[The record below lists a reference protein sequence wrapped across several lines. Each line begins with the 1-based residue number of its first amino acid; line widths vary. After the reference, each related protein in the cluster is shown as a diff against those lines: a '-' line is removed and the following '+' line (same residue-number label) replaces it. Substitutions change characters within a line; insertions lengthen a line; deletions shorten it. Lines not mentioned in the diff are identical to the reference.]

1 MNSAS
6 PQTPA
11 SKQLRDTTK
20 QLCAADT
27 IHDFWS
33 DLNNNSIFKEYIDV
47 TMSEHLTGFNKANV
61 EDDVFK
67 KILHIDESTI
77 PDIANI
83 EKDKPF
89 SIIVDNVSD
98 PTFKHLLGAIS
109 ATANDRNIHYIT
121 DTTILSKKT
130 ICDIKIT
137 KKDVMTGAFVISE
150 ATYYDS
156 GTDKEKDGICTIE
169 SNINA
174 KLTKSKGNLF
184 GLNAISVGKSVN
196 NETYFSYS
204 YDNQPETTI
213 KIKDFI
219 KHQNEAQND
228 PNNKNRNKNFFIKT
242 INLLPTT
249 SNTSSKKT
257 KKGGAGTKRKATDSA
272 SKLETVFS
280 ILNNVYELD
289 VRDFDFSSKSSI
301 FKFMSILFD
310 FKRAG
315 DQLQI
320 MSAKKNK
327 NVFISNDKI
336 SIAYATLSGIPCIK
350 TSAFGAK
357 NGTDHRKRKLIFY
370 NFDKDKIVREV
381 LNNKDYYKDA
391 VLYNISILEKFIP
404 DCERLQLRVKDLL
417 FTKHNNA
424 TFKKFKSPY
433 TVAKINQLYIQV
445 QENLKKSM
453 EKSEAILNISTNL
466 AGDMQSAHMGR
477 KVASKATSSDLN
489 EESKK
494 RVFFHNYVLQYNI
507 IVCMLLKYLLS
518 VDLNNNIEDLKAQ
531 VQSKQDINENDLKTF
546 IESDFRIQIAHFLKL
561 SDITLDFFID
571 TIKYYIEDHNA
582 DILYTNIDES
592 FDKDDFNK
600 IIAAVTNVPKKY
612 KDQKI
617 DIPVISKYIKL
628 INSTNWS
635 SSPNKTTLLFF
646 NPIFKQIEC
655 KSAILPKQE
664 IQKFHNKLVEEI
676 YEYNGTLKN
685 LSTYSAIFDMKPV
698 QIMKGGVPH
707 SRKSKPRNTKIIEN
721 ITMFL
726 SQKQYTY
733 YELFMED
740 FKEMKRQEDN
750 SLANQFYEI
759 MVFYLIRQFRVFDR
773 YGNISEKYE
782 APSVVYSKSPSLQ
795 PIYEENNH
803 KQNYEAYKQHFMDN
817 NLKSSNLMKSNL
829 KSSNLMKSN
838 LKSSNLMKSNLMKS
852 NLKSSNL
859 MKSNLKSSNLMKS
872 NLMKSNLKSSNL
884 MKSNLM
890 KSNLMKSN
898 TDVQVS

>member
-6 PQTPA
+6 PQTPG
-11 SKQLRDTTK
+11 SKQLRDITR

-27 IHDFWS
+27 IHDFWG
-33 DLNNNSIFKEYIDV
+33 DLNKNNIFKEYIDV
-47 TMSEHLTGFNKANV
+47 TMSEYLTGFNKASI

-67 KILHIDESTI
+67 QILHIDESTI

-83 EKDKPF
+83 DKDRPF
-89 SIIVDNVSD
+89 SIIVDNVTD
-98 PTFKHLLGAIS
+98 PAFKHLLGAIS

-121 DTTILSKKT
+121 DTTLLSKKI

-137 KKDVMTGAFVISE
+137 KTDVMTGAFVISE

-169 SNINA
+169 SNIDA

-184 GLNAISVGKSVN
+184 GLNSISVGKNVN

-204 YDNQPETTI
+204 YNNFPETTI

-219 KHQNEAQND
+219 KYQNEAQND

-242 INLLPTT
+242 IDLLPTA
-249 SNTSSKKT
+249 SNTSNKKT
-257 KKGGAGTKRKATDSA
+257 KKGGGGGTKRAADSN
-272 SKLETVFS
+272 KLETVFN
-280 ILNNVYELD
+280 ILKNVYKLD
-289 VRDFDFSSKSSI
+289 VSNFDFSSKISI

-315 DQLQI
+315 DQLQV

-357 NGTDHRKRKLIFY
+357 TGTDHRKRKLVFY

-391 VLYNISILEKFIP
+391 ILYNISTLEKFIP
-404 DCERLQLRVKDLL
+404 NCERFQLKVKELL
-417 FTKHNNA
+417 FAKHNNA
-424 TFKKFKSPY
+424 TFSKFKSPY
-433 TVAKINQLYIQV
+433 TVAKINQLYIQL
-445 QENLKKSM
+445 QDNLKRSV

-477 KVASKATSSDLN
+477 KVAAKATTSDLN
-489 EESKK
+489 EESNK
-494 RVFFHNYVLQYNI
+494 RVFFHNYVFQYNI

-531 VQSKQDINENDLKTF
+531 IQNKQDVAESDLKAF
-546 IESDFRIQIAHFLKL
+546 IASDFRIQIAHLLKL
-561 SDITLDFFID
+561 SDTTLDFCLD
-571 TIKYYIEDHNA
+571 TIRHYIENHNT
-582 DILYTNIDES
+582 DILYTNIDEK

-600 IIAAVTNVPKKY
+600 IITTITNVPKRY

-635 SSPNKTTLLFF
+635 SGPNKTTLLFF

-655 KSAILPKQE
+655 KSVILPKQE
-664 IQKFHNKLVEEI
+664 IQKFHNKLVEDI
-676 YEYNGTLKN
+676 YEYNSTLKE
-685 LSTYSAIFDMKPV
+685 LSTHIAIFDIKPI
-698 QIMKGGVPH
+698 QIMRGGVPY
-707 SRKSKPRNTKIIEN
+707 SQKSKPRNTKIIED
-721 ITMFL
+721 IARFL

-733 YELFMED
+733 YDLFIDD
-740 FKEMKRQEDN
+740 FEETKQQEDN
-750 SLANQFYEI
+750 SIVNQFYEI
-759 MVFYLIRQFRVFDR
+759 MVFYFIRLFKVFDE

-782 APSVVYSKSPSLQ
+782 APSISYSTSPSLQ
-795 PIYEENNH
+795 AIYEEHSH
-803 KQNYEAYKQHFMDN
+803 KANYEAYEQHF
-817 NLKSSNLMKSNL
+817 LKSNAKMSNFKSNAKKSIAKMSNL
-829 KSSNLMKSN
+829 KSNAKMSN
-838 LKSSNLMKSNLMKS
+838 LKSNAKMS
-852 NLKSSNL
+852 NLKSNAKMSNAGI
-859 MKSNLKSSNLMKS
+859 
-872 NLMKSNLKSSNL
+872 
-884 MKSNLM
+884 
-890 KSNLMKSN
+890 
-898 TDVQVS
+898 QVS

>member
-6 PQTPA
+6 PQTPG
-11 SKQLRDTTK
+11 SKQLRDITR

-27 IHDFWS
+27 IHDFWG
-33 DLNNNSIFKEYIDV
+33 DLNKNNIFKEYIDV
-47 TMSEHLTGFNKANV
+47 TMSEYLTGFNKASI

-67 KILHIDESTI
+67 QILHIDESTI

-83 EKDKPF
+83 DKDRPF
-89 SIIVDNVSD
+89 SIIVDNVTD
-98 PTFKHLLGAIS
+98 PAFKHLLGAIS

-121 DTTILSKKT
+121 DTTLLSKKI

-137 KKDVMTGAFVISE
+137 KADVMTGAFVISE

-169 SNINA
+169 SNIDA

-184 GLNAISVGKSVN
+184 GLNSISVGKNAN
-196 NETYFSYS
+196 NETHFSYS
-204 YDNQPETTI
+204 YNNFPETTI

-219 KHQNEAQND
+219 KYQNEAQND

-242 INLLPTT
+242 IDLLPAA
-249 SNTSSKKT
+249 SNTSNKKT
-257 KKGGAGTKRKATDSA
+257 KKGGGGGTKRAADSN
-272 SKLETVFS
+272 KLETVFN
-280 ILNNVYELD
+280 ILKNVYKLD
-289 VRDFDFSSKSSI
+289 VSNFDFSSKISI

-315 DQLQI
+315 DQLQV

-357 NGTDHRKRKLIFY
+357 TGTDHRKRKLVFY

-391 VLYNISILEKFIP
+391 ILYNISTLEKFIP
-404 DCERLQLRVKDLL
+404 NCERFQLKVKELL
-417 FTKHNNA
+417 FAKHNNA
-424 TFKKFKSPY
+424 TFSKFKSPY
-433 TVAKINQLYIQV
+433 TVAKINQLYIQL
-445 QENLKKSM
+445 QDNLKRSV

-477 KVASKATSSDLN
+477 KVAAKATTSDLN
-489 EESKK
+489 EESNK
-494 RVFFHNYVLQYNI
+494 RVFFHNYVFQYNI

-531 VQSKQDINENDLKTF
+531 IQNKQDVAESDLKAF
-546 IESDFRIQIAHFLKL
+546 IASDFRIQIAHLLKL
-561 SDITLDFFID
+561 SDTTLDFCLD
-571 TIKYYIEDHNA
+571 TIRHYIENHNT
-582 DILYTNIDES
+582 DILYTNIDEK

-600 IIAAVTNVPKKY
+600 IITTITNVPKRY

-635 SSPNKTTLLFF
+635 SGPNKTTLLFF

-664 IQKFHNKLVEEI
+664 IQKFHNKLVEDI
-676 YEYNGTLKN
+676 YEYNSTLKE
-685 LSTYSAIFDMKPV
+685 LSTHIAIFDIKPI
-698 QIMKGGVPH
+698 QIMRGGVPY
-707 SRKSKPRNTKIIEN
+707 SQKSKPRNTKIIED
-721 ITMFL
+721 IAKFL

-733 YELFMED
+733 YDLFIDD
-740 FKEMKRQEDN
+740 FEETKQQEDN
-750 SLANQFYEI
+750 SIVNQFYEI
-759 MVFYLIRQFRVFDR
+759 MVFYFIRLFKVFDE
-773 YGNISEKYE
+773 YGNISGKYE
-782 APSVVYSKSPSLQ
+782 APSISYSTSPSLQ
-795 PIYEENNH
+795 AIYEEHSH
-803 KQNYEAYKQHFMDN
+803 KANYEAYEQHF
-817 NLKSSNLMKSNL
+817 LKSKTKMNNAKMSNL
-829 KSSNLMKSN
+829 KSNAKMSN
-838 LKSSNLMKSNLMKS
+838 LKSNAKMSNFKSNAKMSNFKS
-852 NLKSSNL
+852 KMSNAGI
-859 MKSNLKSSNLMKS
+859 
-872 NLMKSNLKSSNL
+872 
-884 MKSNLM
+884 
-890 KSNLMKSN
+890 
-898 TDVQVS
+898 QVS